1 MEITKLTT
9 ESRNT
14 HSQNIDQLSTLE
26 MIKVINEEDKK
37 VAEAVERVLPDIA
50 LAIDAMTERFLADGR
65 LIYCGAGTSGRL
77 GALDAIELTPTYS
90 VSPQKAFGILAGG
103 KEAMFSAIEGAEDSK
118 ELAVEDLKKMDLSEK
133 DVVIALAASG
143 RTPYAI
149 SAIEYGNEVG
159 ALTISVTCNDKGAM
173 NQLAQVGIAAVVGP
187 EVITGSTRMKSG
199 SAQKMVL
206 NMLSTGVMI
215 KSGKVYQN
223 LMVNVQ
229 PTNLKLIQRSISI
242 IQEATGVDAAK
253 AEDYLTRADNHVAA
267 AIVMLETGKSFSES
281 IQALDEKDGRISAV
295 IKAWA

>member
-37 VAEAVERVLPDIA
+37 VAAAVERVLPDIA

-118 ELAVEDLKKMDLSEK
+118 ELAVEDLKKVDLSEK

-149 SAIEYGNEVG
+149 SAIEYGNEIG
-159 ALTISVTCNDKGAM
+159 ALTISVTCNDKGEM

-253 AEDYLTRADNHVAA
+253 AEEYLTRADNHVAA

-295 IKAWA
+295 IKAWT